1 VIVSYQHD
9 DRVEEYSTDDLATI
23 ESAEVERVTGLEWDD
38 VETALKSQKPAVMS
52 AIIWVFRRRQ
62 TAGLRFADFS
72 LPQWK
77 RRLKAR
83 LERHEILDLL
93 EGVRESPQFGEDAIE
108 DAARNCRILAHNP
121 DDVDSVLAE
130 MAAPKAQPP
139 ATQSS
144 PATSSSSTA
153 PLDGSGTSSTS
164 TGP

>member
-1 VIVSYQHD
+1 MIVSYDHG
-9 DRVEEYSTDDLATI
+9 DRVETYSTDDLATI
-23 ESAEVERVTGLEWDD
+23 ESAEVERVTGLEWDE

-52 AIIWVFRRRQ
+52 ALIWVFRKRQ

-83 LERHEILDLL
+83 LEYHEILDLL
-93 EGVRESPQFGEDAIE
+93 EGVRENPAFGEGDIE

-121 DDVDSVLAE
+121 EDVDRALTE
-130 MAAPKAQPP
+130 MVAPKAP
-139 ATQSS
+139 ASTS
-144 PATSSSSTA
+144 PAAASSTSPA
-153 PLDGSGTSSTS
+153 PRDASETSSTS

>member
-1 VIVSYQHD
+1 MIVSYDHG

-23 ESAEVERVTGLEWDD
+23 ESAEVERVTGLDWDD

-52 AIIWVFRRRQ
+52 AIIWVFRKRQ

-83 LERHEILDLL
+83 LEYHEILDLL
-93 EGVRESPQFGEDAIE
+93 EGVRDNPAFGEDAIE
-108 DAARNCRILAHNP
+108 DAARNCRVLAHNP
-121 DDVDSVLAE
+121 DDVDRALTE
-130 MAAPKAQPP
+130 MVAPKAP
-139 ATQSS
+139 ASTS
-144 PATSSSSTA
+144 PAAASNTSPA
-153 PLDGSGTSSTS
+153 PRDASETSSTS

>member
-1 VIVSYQHD
+1 MIVSYTHD

-38 VETALKSQKPAVMS
+38 VETALKSQKPLAMS

-72 LPQWK
+72 LAQWK
-77 RRLKAR
+77 KRLKAR
-83 LERHEILDLL
+83 LEYGEVLDLL
-93 EGVRESPQFGEDAIE
+93 EGVQLQIGGDAIE
-108 DAARNCRILAHNP
+108 DAAKNLRVLAHAAN
-121 DDVDSVLAE
+121 DVDRALAE

-139 ATQSS
+139 VPQVTA
-144 PATSSSSTA
+144 SSTSA
-153 PLDGSGTSSTS
+153 GPKDGSPTSLTS